1 MSLKKSYFVT
11 ISTTVSQFYAFLPNS
26 SLINE
31 FILLNRRSYNK
42 KGRDNIFSAKKTIF
56 GKEIVLGTPQT
67 TYRKT
72 SARFII
78 AIFFVLMLRF
88 D

>member
-1 MSLKKSYFVT
+1 MSLSYLTDARIIKKEET
-11 ISTTVSQFYAFLPNS
+11 
-26 SLINE
+26 
-31 FILLNRRSYNK
+31 
-42 KGRDNIFSAKKTIF
+42 IFSVQKKTIF

-78 AIFFVLMLRF
+78 AIFFLLMLRF